1 MVMAFLQS
9 NHIWVNLD
17 TRSGQGQVNKGLILT
32 FLICENKDMFLM
44 QNIPR
49 IPMVSFTFSV
59 CGTAFP
65 KFVFY
70 CMTSPFVVTLKK

>member
-1 MVMAFLQS
+1 MVMVFLQS

-49 IPMVSFTFSV
+49 IPMVSFFLYVGQHSQNSCFIV
-59 CGTAFP
+59 WRHH
-65 KFVFY
+65 
-70 CMTSPFVVTLKK
+70 SL